1 MYHWIENVQSYDEDG
16 FNYIEQLDAYV
27 ADNLEDSD
35 FFVKLT
41 RIHLFGCHLESC
53 STGIPDMEA
62 RMRNFEKV
70 LSALNLQ
77 FLSVAKAEPP
87 FKTFP
92 GQVPPTKPPVAEV
105 TTKPPTGSPVTTI
118 ENVVSQVRLFMTGV
132 PPDSNMTN
140 SELKVF
146 DGLMLEL
153 LVPRLKTANV
163 DVTAVK
169 TVQQKPGSDFEADS
183 NFNSQS
189 GDGEEAVL
197 EVILNVTLSYYPP
210 EPDGWRDWSIYLK
223 SWIESFGNTLV
234 DIFTSPKNPQHPET
248 NSKFWDE
255 LSDVSALSVPPG
267 GLVPE
272 EIPTPPPTYIVIP
285 EQSATNKA
293 IMGMGVGVGVI
304 AFCVFV
310 AFGCYTYRKLQQN
323 KKRVAQRKEYL
334 DYDELSYGFS
344 SKGSSFNGQSRRSRY
359 SRNSKMSGNEYNQRQ
374 FLKLLDGIQE
384 GSESESSSDSSSSSS
399 DSSSEEGSA
408 SRNSSSS
415 SSSSSSSG
423 EGQSVLKIADAQAPL
438 SPASTGNTSVSM
450 SASQDMSQSEYS
462 ASMSPSQDMGSA
474 SMGTRSASMAT
485 RSQSRSQYS
494 ASTSMSQRTDGT
506 SDASENRSFVFGESQ
521 ASASLATSEGRSR
534 SQYSAATSVSQRTD
548 DRSNASES
556 RSFAFGMGSE
566 SMSRSQ
572 ASRSQTSGSHFSNAT
587 AIEEEEYMEIV
598 KRVAANDPTLKIIA
612 LDNREIIGFRD
623 DGERLW
629 SALVNNQYVECL
641 SLRNS
646 NITDAQISSLSMALM
661 DNRSV
666 SRLWLENNVISSDG
680 AEYLLSALESNG
692 RINEVRLEGNSD
704 IDEKL
709 LDDIESI
716 LDGASVGTNDE
727 DNLGFVVE
735 QIFNNDPSLRELNL
749 SEMFIGSRCDAL
761 FDALSG
767 NTYVKA
773 LDLSSNEI
781 DDDCVSSFSFALMEN
796 SSIQHISLSNNLI
809 TNEGIDYLRGL
820 LETNTT
826 IRSIDLDGNDIDDS
840 IMKDLDDILKK
851 RQVRSSSSMASSLG
865 TESPLAGIVQSLRE
879 NDPNLVELC
888 LDNLDLTDCPEAEAM
903 IDALAGNTTVLKLS
917 LVNTCFDDSLAA
929 PLSLSLVENN
939 TLTHILLR
947 DNLITDEG
955 CDYLLGTLD
964 SNTTLVHLDLEGN
977 YIDEKLLDEIDAILS
992 ERTLP
997 AESVESSRATTQL
1010 HDGYSTTG
1018 SVSSASVSMAS
1029 RVSSAASSFMK
1040 RSGSRKRD
1048 NRASAK
1054 IAGKEII

>member
-1 MYHWIENVQSYDEDG
+1 
-16 FNYIEQLDAYV
+16 
-27 ADNLEDSD
+27 
-35 FFVKLT
+35 
-41 RIHLFGCHLESC
+41 
-53 STGIPDMEA
+53 
-62 RMRNFEKV
+62 
-70 LSALNLQ
+70 
-77 FLSVAKAEPP
+77 
-87 FKTFP
+87 
-92 GQVPPTKPPVAEV
+92 
-105 TTKPPTGSPVTTI
+105 
-118 ENVVSQVRLFMTGV
+118 
-132 PPDSNMTN
+132 
-140 SELKVF
+140 
-146 DGLMLEL
+146 
-153 LVPRLKTANV
+153 
-163 DVTAVK
+163 
-169 TVQQKPGSDFEADS
+169 
-183 NFNSQS
+183 
-189 GDGEEAVL
+189 
-197 EVILNVTLSYYPP
+197 
-210 EPDGWRDWSIYLK
+210 
-223 SWIESFGNTLV
+223 
-234 DIFTSPKNPQHPET
+234 
-248 NSKFWDE
+248 
-255 LSDVSALSVPPG
+255 
-267 GLVPE
+267 
-272 EIPTPPPTYIVIP
+272 
-285 EQSATNKA
+285 
-293 IMGMGVGVGVI
+293 
-304 AFCVFV
+304 
-310 AFGCYTYRKLQQN
+310 
-323 KKRVAQRKEYL
+323 
-334 DYDELSYGFS
+334 
-344 SKGSSFNGQSRRSRY
+344 
-359 SRNSKMSGNEYNQRQ
+359 
-374 FLKLLDGIQE
+374 
-384 GSESESSSDSSSSSS
+384 
-399 DSSSEEGSA
+399 
-408 SRNSSSS
+408 
-415 SSSSSSSG
+415 
-423 EGQSVLKIADAQAPL
+423 
-438 SPASTGNTSVSM
+438 
-450 SASQDMSQSEYS
+450 
-462 ASMSPSQDMGSA
+462 
-474 SMGTRSASMAT
+474 
-485 RSQSRSQYS
+485 
-494 ASTSMSQRTDGT
+494 
-506 SDASENRSFVFGESQ
+506 
-521 ASASLATSEGRSR
+521 
-534 SQYSAATSVSQRTD
+534 
-548 DRSNASES
+548 
-556 RSFAFGMGSE
+556 
-566 SMSRSQ
+566 
-572 ASRSQTSGSHFSNAT
+572 
-587 AIEEEEYMEIV
+587 MEIV

-612 LDNREIIGFRD
+612 LDNREIIGYRD

-666 SRLWLENNVISSDG
+666 SRLWLENNIISSDG
-680 AEYLLSALESNG
+680 AEYLVSALESNG
-692 RINEVRLEGNSD
+692 RINEVRLGGNPD

-716 LDGASVGTNDE
+716 LGGASVGTNDE

-781 DDDCVSSFSFALMEN
+781 DDDCVSSLSFALMEN

-809 TNEGIDYLRGL
+809 SNEGIECKYTLCFHYSLLIIVLNSNNLLLDLRGL

-903 IDALAGNTTVLKLS
+903 IDALAGNTTVMKLS

-947 DNLITDEG
+947 DNLMTDEG
-955 CDYLLGTLD
+955 CDYFLGTLD

-997 AESVESSRATTQL
+997 AESVESSRATTPL

-1054 IAGKEII
+1054 LAGKEII